1 MARIVSYPLQNVVV
15 GTDKWIG
22 SDMVNDGQTKNFSA
36 DAVAVFLNT
45 FNKIEVNAL
54 KYRFQ
59 NWVTGQT
66 REPGTISFA
75 TSNIG
80 GPPFNTISSF
90 MLSKFQLASLIDVS
104 SYYTVPLVGSTV
116 VISQADDP
124 SKFAIY
130 TWNSAAQN
138 AQEPNFFDIGVTL
151 QASTGSLI
159 NNKDYFISLLTY
171 ASASSGDKNFVF
183 SQDVA
188 SATWS
193 VTHNLNKYPSVSVVN
208 SANITVYGDVD
219 YDSLNSV
226 TITFNAAHTGK
237 AFLN

>member
-1 MARIVSYPLQNVVV
+1 MSRIVSYPLQNVVV
-15 GTDKWIG
+15 GSDKWIG

-36 DAVAVFLNT
+36 DAVAIFLNT

-59 NWVTGQT
+59 NWLAGQT
-66 REPGTISFA
+66 RDPGTISFS

-80 GPPFNTISSF
+80 SPAFNSISGF
-90 MLSKFQLASLIDVS
+90 MLSKFQLASIINVS
-104 SYYTVPLVGSTV
+104 SYYSVPLVGSSV

-124 SKFAIY
+124 SKFGIY
-130 TWNSAAQN
+130 TWNSVTQD
-138 AQEPNFFDIGVTL
+138 AQEPNFYDISVTI

-159 NNKDYFISLLTY
+159 NDKDYFISLLQY
-171 ASASSGDKNFVF
+171 ASSSTGDKNFVF

-188 SATWS
+188 SATWV

-208 SANITVYGDVD
+208 SSTEIVYGDVV
-219 YDSLNSV
+219 YDSLNEV
-226 TITFNAAHTGK
+226 TITFNGAHTGK
-237 AFLN
+237 AFFN